1 MMELLSI
8 TNFEDIIFFLCQ
20 HKKEHKV
27 LIERLLEITFSSR
40 VMFRIFNGYA
50 IIEKIIDKSLYRENE
65 IENSVLK
72 NYLAMA
78 RL

>member
-1 MMELLSI
+1 M
-8 TNFEDIIFFLCQ
+8 
-20 HKKEHKV
+20 
-27 LIERLLEITFSSR
+27 TFSSR

-50 IIEKIIDKSLYRENE
+50 IIEKIIDKSLMSNND
-65 IENSVLK
+65 IEKSVLK